1 MAKLITG
8 LFKARSSAM
17 LAIEDLMR
25 HNVPQEDISVQM
37 TDTATGREFFTQVAS
52 KAPEYG
58 CTGTVIGGII
68 GGVLAACVA
77 LGYIN
82 DGGLGLSGVNVIIAT
97 LAGIGAGMLVGLL
110 IGALIGSSVPE
121 YESNMGTVGGKHS
134 GYLVGIYCHPRRQ
147 FEVRK
152 LLEAAGGGFIRSRVV
167 RDEPLRVYGN
177 REYATTAAGP
187 VDPNSAPSADDGTN
201 RL

>member
-37 TDTATGREFFTQVAS
+37 TDTASGREFFTEVSS

-58 CTGTVIGGII
+58 VAGTIVGGII
-68 GGVLAACVA
+68 GGLLAALVA
-77 LGYIN
+77 LGYIQ
-82 DGGLGLSGVNVIIAT
+82 DGGLGLAGLNVVIAT
-97 LAGIGAGMLVGLL
+97 LCGLGAGMLIGLL
-110 IGALIGSSVPE
+110 IGMMIGASVPE
-121 YESNMGTVGGKHS
+121 YESNFYPVGGKHH
-134 GYLVGIYCHPRRQ
+134 GYLVGVYCHPRRE

-152 LLEAAGGGFIRSRVV
+152 LLEAAGGGTIRVRAV
-167 RDEPLRVYGN
+167 RDTPVTVYGN
-177 REYATTAAGP
+177 REYAGAAPAAQGGAATDTLP
-187 VDPNSAPSADDGTN
+187 PAD
-201 RL
+201 RV